1 MARGAHKHYLSAGK
15 MGSKVRI
22 LSIRI
27 TQIAWTQKKKTM
39 LARRWEPEVT
49 LGANVQQTMGERSV
63 MFAIR

>member
-1 MARGAHKHYLSAGK
+1 
-15 MGSKVRI
+15 MGRKVRI

-27 TQIAWTQKKKTM
+27 TQIAWAQKKKTM